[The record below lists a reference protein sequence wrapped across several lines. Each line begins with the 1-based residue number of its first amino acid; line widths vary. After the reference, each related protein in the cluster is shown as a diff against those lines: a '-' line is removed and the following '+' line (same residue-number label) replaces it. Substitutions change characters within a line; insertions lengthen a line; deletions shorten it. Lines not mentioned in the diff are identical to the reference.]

1 MKMQKSNQQLTQWQ
15 VRLVD
20 LLLQGG
26 YESSW
31 WCGFSG
37 TKWTEVLYLETPY
50 PFKATIWFE
59 FADPRTCST
68 PTLRIN
74 ADSYMDFIGELMNP
88 AWYLERRFLRAEAIA
103 DLVDVE
109 PWSDADVFDLQP
121 RHD

>member
-37 TKWTEVLYLETPY
+37 TKWTEVLYLETP
-50 PFKATIWFE
+50 PNFKAAIWLE
-59 FADPRTCST
+59 FADPKTCSG
-68 PTLRIN
+68 PTLRMN
-74 ADSYMDFIGELMNP
+74 ADWYTDFIGEWRHP
-88 AWYLERRFLRAEAIA
+88 CAYLERDFARAEAIA
-103 DLVDVE
+103 DLVDLE
-109 PWSDADVFDLQP
+109 PWSDADLFDLKP
-121 RHD
+121 RPD